1 MGKDLWWS
9 LYARRSLLNQLSSDQ
24 RAEKYSGKQESA
36 EDTWGSAVDWNLHV
50 RKCPG
55 SVLPPRRANTKNIPA
70 PHPALQN
77 SRSQGLRTARPSL
90 ERGEG
95 AEVSVLPSQPAERMA
110 PWV

>member
-24 RAEKYSGKQESA
+24 RAEKYSGKQENA
-36 EDTWGSAVDWNLHV
+36 EGHAVDWNLHV

-70 PHPALQN
+70 AHPALQN
-77 SRSQGLRTARPSL
+77 CPSQGLRTARPSL

-95 AEVSVLPSQPAERMA
+95 AEVSVLPSPPAGRMA